1 MLIKLISF
9 FHNLKRN
16 WLIKRNQKA
25 KFKLMKHQE
34 QNIST
39 KMVKKTNN
47 FSVIRNSVAKLF
59 IRWWNC
65 RRYKSPKF
73 KANGSFQQDSY
84 MGKDYVKHDWDNVYI
99 VQYFS

>member
-16 WLIKRNQKA
+16 LLIKRNQKA
-25 KFKLMKHQE
+25 KFNLMKHQE

-59 IRWWNC
+59 IR
-65 RRYKSPKF
+65 
-73 KANGSFQQDSY
+73 
-84 MGKDYVKHDWDNVYI
+84 
-99 VQYFS
+99 